1 MRIVFST
8 LLCILFCVLISDS
21 TQAEKNKSSKYIR
34 KYKGLAIEEMKKFK
48 IPASITMAQG
58 ILESGNGNSTLARK
72 AKNHFGIKCHKDW
85 KGKSMR
91 WDDDA
96 PNECFRKY
104 NSVNES
110 FRDHSKFLVDRDR
123 YASLFKLKITDYK
136 AWAKGLQKAG
146 YATNKKYSKLLIKII
161 EENNLH
167 KLDDKK
173 LAAKSGAQYFDPD
186 FVQPSESDFEAI
198 DISGAKRQIFTNNK
212 TRFIFAKTG
221 DDFKKIA
228 SDLNI
233 YAWQISKYNEL
244 KKKDELIAGQMIYIQ
259 AKKKKAAIKFHL
271 VKPNETLYSISQQY
285 GIKLKF
291 LYRRNKL
298 DKGSFLSEGQKI
310 KLR

>member
-1 MRIVFST
+1 MSKLIRTIFCT
-8 LLCILFCVLISDS
+8 LIFVIFNFQS
-21 TQAEKNKSSKYIR
+21 QGEKVSSARYIR

-85 KGKSMR
+85 KGKSMK

-110 FRDHSKFLVDRDR
+110 FRDHSEFLVERDR

-136 AWAKGLQKAG
+136 GWAKGLQKAG
-146 YATNKKYSKLLIKII
+146 YATNKSYSKLLIKII
-161 EENNLH
+161 EENNLQ

-173 LAAKSGAQYFDPD
+173 LAAKSGTTYFDPD

-198 DISGAKRQIFTNNK
+198 DISGAKRQIFTNNN
-212 TRFIFAKTG
+212 TRFIFAEAG
-221 DDFKKIA
+221 DNFNKIA
-228 SDLNI
+228 KDLNI
-233 YAWQISKYNEL
+233 YAWQVYKYNEL
-244 KKKDELIAGQMIYIQ
+244 NKKDQLVAGQMIYIQ
-259 AKKKKAAIKFHL
+259 AKKRKSAIKTHI
-271 VKPNETLYSISQQY
+271 VKPNETLYSISQLY
-285 GIKLKF
+285 GIKLKN
-291 LYRRNKL
+291 LCKKNKL
-298 DKGSFLSEGQKI
+298 DQDSFLDEGQQL

>member
-8 LLCILFCVLISDS
+8 ILCILFCVLLSNP
-21 TQAEKNKSSKYIR
+21 TRAEKNKSTKYIR
-34 KYKGLAIEEMKKFK
+34 KYKGLAIEEMKKYK
-48 IPASITMAQG
+48 VPASITMAQG

-85 KGKSMR
+85 KGKSMK

-96 PNECFRKY
+96 RNECFRKY

-110 FRDHSKFLVDRDR
+110 FRDHSIFLASKDR

-146 YATNKKYSKLLIKII
+146 YATNKSYSKLLIKII
-161 EENNLH
+161 EENNLDQ
-167 KLDDKK
+167 LDDRK
-173 LAAKSGAQYFDPD
+173 LVAQSGAQDFDPD
-186 FVQPSESDFEAI
+186 FIQPSEIDFEAI

-212 TRFIFAKTG
+212 TRFIFADEG
-221 DDFKKIA
+221 DDFRKIA

-233 YAWQISKYNEL
+233 YAWQVCKYNDL
-244 KKKDELIAGQMIYIQ
+244 DKKDQLIAGQMIYIQ
-259 AKKKKAAIKFHL
+259 AKKKKSAIKFHT
-271 VKPNETLYSISQQY
+271 VKPNETLYSISQHY

-291 LYRRNKL
+291 LYKRNKL